1 MWWLRG
7 AVCGWSLMGTSGPRV
22 SGHASAVVGEH
33 LYVFGGL
40 LGGSLTSDEL
50 WRYDGNQWN
59 AIQNKGPTWPTRRMH
74 AAMASAEGS
83 LYIFGGWDPYAANEK
98 IKRDV
103 WEYNT
108 HTKRWR
114 ELTSMP
120 HTASQHAACV
130 VEDRVVLHTCRGTLV
145 LVDGRVQE
153 QRTRGH
159 GPYGRLS
166 CACSPLGRHMFVFGG
181 TNCTRQVTNE
191 AHLLDTKTWTWTR
204 LENVGDVPP
213 ARAGACAAEL
223 GDKSCL
229 VFGGASICPDDTS
242 GVHPRSRND
251 TYVVTVTDGHA
262 KWIRVEYV
270 PGLHAGRPPFRL
282 GERGGLRSAAAR
294 WTRPGTKDGVRRH
307 ARYSP
312 RGGPF
317 SVSFG
322 SSR

>member
-130 VEDRVVLHTCRGTLV
+130 VEDRVARARRWACAGATHSWSRALRPPVVCMFASWPAHVRVRRDELHAAGDERG
-145 LVDGRVQE
+145 
-153 QRTRGH
+153 
-159 GPYGRLS
+159 
-166 CACSPLGRHMFVFGG
+166 A
-181 TNCTRQVTNE
+181 
-191 AHLLDTKTWTWTR
+191 
-204 LENVGDVPP
+204 P
-213 ARAGACAAEL
+213 ARHQ
-223 GDKSCL
+223 D
-229 VFGGASICPDDTS
+229 VDVDP
-242 GVHPRSRND
+242 
-251 TYVVTVTDGHA
+251 
-262 KWIRVEYV
+262 
-270 PGLHAGRPPFRL
+270 PGECG
-282 GERGGLRSAAAR
+282 
-294 WTRPGTKDGVRRH
+294 
-307 ARYSP
+307 
-312 RGGPF
+312 
-317 SVSFG
+317 
-322 SSR
+322 